1 MRSSG
6 VVSVVFYA
14 CISYTFN
21 FVQLRSTRAVGFI
34 S

>member
-6 VVSVVFYA
+6 VVVFYA

-21 FVQLRSTRAVGFI
+21 FVQLRSTRAVSFV